1 MNGFEYALAL
11 LSVLIGLTL
20 TEIATDL
27 HRLVRR
33 GRAVR
38 WDGRVVLSTAL
49 AVEVTVRMWFTF
61 WRVRDVEAVVV
72 FPFYLSMFVEM
83 MVLFMIGASC
93 LPEEPPEDGDLS
105 LYYERNRRTLW
116 TLFALFQASYVGYAL
131 YFNRGGGPRWAWS
144 IILLP
149 LALYVLLAAVGRKW
163 LHYAAPAAILAW
175 ELFWNWDRALGTPG
189 G

>member
-1 MNGFEYALAL
+1 MTGFEYALAL

-49 AVEVTVRMWFTF
+49 AIEVTVRMWFTF
-61 WRVRDVEAVVV
+61 WRVKEVEAVVL

-83 MVLFMIGASC
+83 MILFMVGASC
-93 LPEEPPEDGDLS
+93 LPEEPPPDGDLGA
-105 LYYERNRRTLW
+105 YYERNSRTLW
-116 TLFALFQASYVGYAL
+116 TLFAVFQASYVGYAL
-131 YFNRGGGPRWAWS
+131 YFNRGKPLLPWG

-149 LALYVLLAAVGRKW
+149 LALYVLLAAVRKKW

-175 ELFWNWDRALGTPG
+175 ELYWNWDRALGAPAG
-189 G
+189 